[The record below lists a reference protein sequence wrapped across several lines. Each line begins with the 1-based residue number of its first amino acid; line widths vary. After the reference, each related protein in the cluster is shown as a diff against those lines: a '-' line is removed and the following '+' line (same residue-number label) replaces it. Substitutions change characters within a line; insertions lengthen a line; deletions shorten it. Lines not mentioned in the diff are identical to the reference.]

1 MNILNLFQGARD
13 FLFPVLMMA
22 AVLLGTALNPAKAQ
36 VYSPNGVELSLAE
49 WNEKSGD
56 ANAVTVRDALTNSA
70 NVMIKSGVKGV
81 NGLTL
86 TVLSFWS
93 DAPNGGELTVEVRR
107 NGSVQANCK
116 VSSTKVGTAYETVC

>member
-1 MNILNLFQGARD
+1 MNILNLFHAARD

-22 AVLLGTALNPAKAQ
+22 AVLLGAALNPASAQ
-36 VYSPNGVELSLAE
+36 VYSPNGVELSPAE

-70 NVMIKSGVKGV
+70 NAMIKNGVKGV
-81 NGLTL
+81 GGFTL

-93 DAPNGGELTVEVRR
+93 DSSNGDELTVEIRR
-107 NGSVQANCK
+107 NGSVQGNCL
-116 VSSTKVGTAYETVC
+116 VSSTKVGTAYQTTC